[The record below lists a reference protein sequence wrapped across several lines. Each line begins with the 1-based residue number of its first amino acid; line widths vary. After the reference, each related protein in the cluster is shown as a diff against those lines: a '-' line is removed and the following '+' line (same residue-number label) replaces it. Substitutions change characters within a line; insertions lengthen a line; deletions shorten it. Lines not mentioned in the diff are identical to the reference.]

1 MKNIIIFFF
10 LLLPLQVFALTVTSV
25 DRETLGKTTFLYFNV
40 TLDDIDSN
48 STVQCIVYNDDKVA
62 VGKGSKWIFG
72 IGQVLVSFPSSS
84 NAERYNCK
92 DTSDI

>member
-40 TLDDIDSN
+40 TLNDIDSN
-48 STVQCIVYNDDKVA
+48 STVQCIVYNDDGVA
-62 VGKGSKWIFG
+62 VGRGNKQIFG
-72 IGQVLVSFPSSS
+72 IGQVIVDIPSSS
-84 NAERYNCK
+84 NAKKYNCK
-92 DTSDI
+92 DTED